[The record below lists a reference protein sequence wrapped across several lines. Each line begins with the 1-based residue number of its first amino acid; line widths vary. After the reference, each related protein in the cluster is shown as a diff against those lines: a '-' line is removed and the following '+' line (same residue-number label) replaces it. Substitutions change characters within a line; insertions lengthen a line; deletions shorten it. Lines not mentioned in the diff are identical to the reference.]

1 MPKDVIKFHASL
13 ERNEFNDI
21 CAQDLAAIPKCNLLQ
36 TVDGFVLKEEKID
49 FVKGTWPATAHIQ
62 FSDGFVTIQ
71 SKCGGMGPFQKRH
84 VVQFG
89 RNVKDMIEQGI
100 SVRNLGQGVLSDCC
114 VLEISDVDEKKRRK
128 KIYAFLLGMVLLLAY
143 PAGLYFL
150 NDRSDNKLEINN
162 QEDPITERELPDNF
176 ILATEEQMAQLK
188 DTEGLMNVINE
199 SLEKICAVGVTNF
212 TFGNFKDQND
222 IITLD
227 AYGLTPQSKKILVTF
242 QYPHSIAKPEWN
254 LVSVKDS
261 DTDHYYYV
269 TDVLKKTVDLY
280 NYTSGMLISRKSK
293 ESQPETNKKSEMA
306 KEEAAKGD
314 KEKPEQTEDI
324 KPSKSAEKKETSVQ
338 QDKSPKSEGKKET
351 DGQQEISKEKEQAEP
366 IEEETETQ
374 EEIPHRDGMYGV
386 SDKCIFELDSNFAR
400 SNVRNDSTGNMR
412 ISTIL
417 ENVQM
422 VEYALNYYETSMRDN
437 KRIDGI
443 VNFAN
448 FTTTYISAL
457 GMDDRIYVTVHEYV
471 DGEEHDANLLF
482 SGMVLEDYIVY
493 TDNGDIEKIQ

>member
-13 ERNEFNDI
+13 ERNEFNNI

-36 TVDGFVLKEEKID
+36 TNDGFVLKEEKID

-89 RNVKDMIEQGI
+89 RNVKDIIEQGI

-150 NDRSDNKLEINN
+150 NDRSDNKFDIYN
-162 QEDPITERELPDNF
+162 QEGSISEKELPDNF
-176 ILATEEQMAQLK
+176 MLMTEDQIAQLK
-188 DTEGLMNVINE
+188 DPEELLNLMNE
-199 SLEKICAVGVTNF
+199 SLWDMRIRAYLI
-212 TFGNFKDQND
+212 FGNFKDEND
-222 IITLD
+222 IISLE
-227 AYGLTPQSKKILVTF
+227 AFGVTPQSENILVTF
-242 QYPHSIAKPEWN
+242 QYSYSISKPEWI
-254 LVSVKDS
+254 LVSVKDF

-269 TDVLKKTVDLY
+269 TDELKKTVDLY

-314 KEKPEQTEDI
+314 KEKLEQTEDI

-351 DGQQEISKEKEQAEP
+351 DGQQDISKVKEQAEP
-366 IEEETETQ
+366 IEEETEIQ